1 MAESAVRTQIYL
13 EPIQHRALKDF
24 AKARATSMAQVVRE
38 AIASYLAR
46 TPTKTLSDEAYLA
59 DPIWSL
65 PEVGAA
71 LDGSGPSDLAERH
84 DTYLY
89 GPDQS

>member
-1 MAESAVRTQIYL
+1 MAQSAVRTEIHL
-13 EPIQHRALKDF
+13 EPSEHEALLNF

-46 TPTKTLSDEAYLA
+46 ASSEALTDEAYLA

-65 PEVGAA
+65 PDVGATF
-71 LDGSGPSDLAERH
+71 DGSGPSDLAERH

-89 GPDQS
+89 GPDES